1 MAIASSPRPK
11 KVASAPKPKK
21 VTASAS
27 SPKPKKPKL
36 PAKEKTASV
45 PKPKIPK
52 RPTNK
57 KTVVV
62 KDDSTK
68 LLGGEKHEAPEEWAT
83 KEEPVVAEYPTKETT
98 LSDLCDS
105 TFARKKNVKKLELTD
120 HTLALQNKKNKDNTA
135 AATSITNRI
144 SFTEKVVNDEHVDTG
159 PRVEIVNGKI
169 VLKESSLVVGE
180 KESTIVEGEYEEIEE
195 GIHATSRYSSFLIK
209 KKSTPWGIEETRLF
223 YQALRQCGTEFSIMQ
238 SFFPS
243 RTRRELKLKLFR
255 EEKQHPVLVNSA
267 LEKSLPLEVAS
278 IEMHNFKR

>member
-223 YQALRQCGTEFSIMQ
+223 YQGAIVYS
-238 SFFPS
+238 
-243 RTRRELKLKLFR
+243 LFYSP
-255 EEKQHPVLVNSA
+255 HTPYTHI
-267 LEKSLPLEVAS
+267 LEIYSYTLYTPCSPYTLYS
-278 IEMHNFKR
+278 IEAMWHRILDYAIFLPKQDT